1 MMGEYF
7 SRTSSG
13 LSLPVALLVLSG
25 VTHAAES
32 VPAADSIFTHGEIYT
47 PQGWA
52 QAIAVRSGV
61 IVSVGT
67 DAKIE
72 AFRGPK
78 TREFDLK
85 GAAVLPGLHD
95 MHVHPME
102 GGYQAL
108 ECNFPQGSSLSTV
121 LDTVKKCAASK
132 KKGEW
137 VVGGQWDVTSL
148 GRTPDRALLDQV
160 VPDNPVQLS
169 DISGHS
175 AWVNTKALQV
185 AGIEL
190 NAATRN
196 PAGGIFERDAAGI
209 PTGVLR
215 ETAADRIRG
224 AVPVKTPEENA
235 KALDVALRKMLS
247 LGITSLTDAAMEE
260 RDMAAYARLS
270 DQGLLKQRVKGC
282 MVWYPTSDTGVAL
295 GDPEYITNRNLYIRE
310 RFAPNCV
317 KMFLDG
323 VPTDSH
329 TAALLQPYEGVKADD
344 PRAKGL
350 LQIPPAVLN
359 AAVTRFDAE
368 GLTMKFHAAGDG
380 AVREGLDAIAAA
392 RKANGFSGQLHEVA
406 HNSLVDMSDI
416 RRARSIGATFEMS
429 PYIWF
434 PTPLVPDNAKS
445 VGPERM
451 KRWTPVKDAIEAGGL
466 VVVGSDWPV
475 VPDVSPWVAIETLV
489 TRQVPGGGGEIIG
502 AQERITLKQAIDL
515 YTVNGAREMRA
526 RDKEGAL
533 QSGLFA
539 DFIVL
544 DRNPLKIPVTQVH
557 ETSVKLAVINGE
569 VVYRA
574 ASEH

>member
-1 MMGEYF
+1 MRQYF
-7 SRTSSG
+7 ARIRLGVCLPATVLLMSG
-13 LSLPVALLVLSG
+13 I
-25 VTHAAES
+25 THGAES
-32 VPAADSIFTHGEIYT
+32 VVAADSIFNHGEIYT
-47 PQGWA
+47 PKGWA
-52 QAIAVRSGV
+52 QAIAVRNGV
-61 IVSVGT
+61 MVAVGT
-67 DAKIE
+67 DAEIA

-78 TREFDLK
+78 TQEVDLE

-95 MHVHPME
+95 MHVHPMS

-108 ECNFPQGSSLSTV
+108 ECGFPQGSSLSTV
-121 LDTVKKCAASK
+121 LDTVKKCAATK

-137 VVGGQWDVTSL
+137 IVGGQWDVTSL
-148 GRTPDRALLDQV
+148 GRAPDRKLLDEV

-190 NAATRN
+190 SAATRN
-196 PAGGIFERDAAGI
+196 PAGGIIERDAAGI
-209 PTGVLR
+209 PSGVLR
-215 ETAADRIRG
+215 ETAADKIRG
-224 AVPVKTPEENA
+224 AIPAKTPEQNA
-235 KALDVALRKMLS
+235 QALDVALKKMLS

-260 RDMAAYARLS
+260 SEMAAYARLA
-270 DQGLLKQRVKGC
+270 DEGLLKQRVKGC
-282 MVWYPTSDTGVAL
+282 MVWRATADNGVAVA
-295 GDPEYITNRNLYIRE
+295 DPEYIARRNLYLRE
-310 RFAPNCV
+310 RFEPRCV

-329 TAALLQPYEGVKADD
+329 TAALLQPYEGAKAGDS
-344 PRAKGL
+344 RAKGL

-359 AAVTRFDAE
+359 AAVIRFDAE

-392 RKANGFSGQLHEVA
+392 RKANGFSGQLHELA
-406 HNSLVDMSDI
+406 HNSLVEMSDI
-416 RRARSIGATFEMS
+416 RRARSLGATFEMS

-451 KRWTPVKDAIEAGGL
+451 KRWTPVKDAIDAGGL
-466 VVVGSDWPV
+466 VVAGSDWPV

-515 YTVNGAREMRA
+515 FTVNGAREMHA

-533 QSGLFA
+533 QPGLFA

-557 ETSVKLAVINGE
+557 QTQVKFAVIGGE

-574 ASEH
+574 AAPR